1 MWAMEA
7 KTGYVSY
14 VRTHVCMYVCMYV
27 RSRVQKFPAWHT
39 KPRQME
45 NAVRDI

>member
-1 MWAMEA
+1 MKFDETTAAYKISPWR
-7 KTGYVSY
+7 GL
-14 VRTHVCMYVCMYV
+14 

-39 KPRQME
+39 KAAQME